1 MQRRDLEEE
10 KRRFAA
16 HQSGESL
23 DDSIASVGGGSPPPP
38 TPADGGELAR
48 TGSRWAQARDKTV
61 DKAADKTVAFRAE
74 ALVRNPDRMGRVAAV
89 DIWARLLC

>member
-1 MQRRDLEEE
+1 MSVQRRDLEEE

-23 DDSIASVGGGSPPPP
+23 DDSIGSVGGGSPPPP

-61 DKAADKTVAFRAE
+61 DKAVDKTVAFRAE
-74 ALVRNPDRMGRVAAV
+74 ALVRNPD
-89 DIWARLLC
+89 